1 MVLRAILDL
10 PKDSAGYV
18 QDAHIAQKTQIVI
31 TDVRDWIKTLEGEG
45 HVNVA
50 RTTGG
55 LSASIT
61 AQGRLA
67 LGPAIEPTPVAPP
80 TPAGIPAWVRWGLP
94 AAVVACGLLALAIWL
109 WSRGSETATTV
120 HLSRISGPA
129 AGPLPGAVVSEDY
142 SVKVSRI
149 SGPAAGPLQAGIA
162 VKHYK
167 ELGDGRQVVL
177 HGMISEGS
185 LASDPPR
192 LKDLVRVKV
201 TLSRPAYSYLIA
213 LNPNGTIQFCAPVG
227 GIVPNSPR
235 PELDFPEDPGNYFA
249 LTDGVGLQAFV
260 VVASDRSLPAYESWK
275 TQVPSGLAWSP
286 VDCEGFWTYDSA
298 APSDAARFR
307 GKLRGDILRRESA
320 PEILISLCDRLLRSP
335 GVTLV
340 RAVAFPVKP
349 DKYIMK

>member
-120 HLSRISGPA
+120 HL
-129 AGPLPGAVVSEDY
+129 
-142 SVKVSRI
+142 SRI

-320 PEILISLCDRLLRSP
+320 PEALVSLCDRLRRSP

>member
-1 MVLRAILDL
+1 MARLIGAQRMVLQAILDL

-31 TDVRDWIKTLEGEG
+31 ADVRDWIKTLEGEG

-67 LGPAIEPTPVAPP
+67 LGQAIEPTPVAPP

-94 AAVVACGLLALAIWL
+94 AAVVACGLLALAVWL

-120 HLSRISGPA
+120 AP
-129 AGPLPGAVVSEDY
+129 P
-142 SVKVSRI
+142 RI

-201 TLSRPAYSYLIA
+201 TLSH
-213 LNPNGTIQFCAPVG
+213 
-227 GIVPNSPR
+227 
-235 PELDFPEDPGNYFA
+235 
-249 LTDGVGLQAFV
+249 
-260 VVASDRSLPAYESWK
+260 
-275 TQVPSGLAWSP
+275 
-286 VDCEGFWTYDSA
+286 
-298 APSDAARFR
+298 
-307 GKLRGDILRRESA
+307 RRT
-320 PEILISLCDRLLRSP
+320 
-335 GVTLV
+335 VT
-340 RAVAFPVKP
+340 
-349 DKYIMK
+349 